1 MTDRAMVGRAA
12 MNEATLAPG
21 CAGLRGVRAVLVACR
36 CGRHAWDA
44 RRSLAASAE
53 TVDGG

>member
-1 MTDRAMVGRAA
+1 

-21 CAGLRGVRAVLVACR
+21 CTGLREVRAVRVACR